1 MKKQKQKQKLTLPP
15 ELLPEVPVEE
25 IEVSDQDVLFVAKN
39 HVHAGL
45 FLIQILNPSSI
56 GVG

>member
-39 HVHAGL
+39 HVHD
-45 FLIQILNPSSI
+45 F
-56 GVG
+56 